1 MIHHEITIH
10 LNRPP
15 HKVFAFLV
23 DPQKLML
30 WQSDLIQSEIV
41 TEGPLRAGSHF
52 HEVRR
57 MGPRQTDIR
66 GEISEFSEDHK
77 LATRTDTKPAA
88 GVRYVLDADE
98 GGTRLYYLFSLQTTG
113 LMRLMEPMIAR
124 SIRKGTEADL
134 QKLRQLV
141 EDGA

>member
-1 MIHHEITIH
+1 MIHQEISIR

-41 TEGPLRAGSHF
+41 TEGPIRAGSHF
-52 HEVRR
+52 YEVRR
-57 MGPRQTDIR
+57 MGPREAEIR
-66 GEISEFSEDHK
+66 GEISEFTEDRQ
-77 LATRTDTKPAA
+77 LGTRTETKPEA
-88 GVRYVLDADE
+88 GVRYVLDADD
-98 GGTRLYYLFSLQTTG
+98 GGTRLNYEFRLRTTG